1 MFICNVFILLLIIK
15 TFFQD
20 MLVRQFSPIHRL
32 ISKTT
37 FYFFLYSMQEGI
49 IGIVKKFQFP
59 VFNGFTHF
67 GMFWTRFHYFY
78 KMSVSLSV
86 FVCDTNFVTMLE
98 QKLMGRIEWNFIF
111 SCILTLN
118 LQLHLISSWLDFGAY
133 RSRSSTVV
141 QNFWLF

>member
-78 KMSVSLSV
+78 KMSVCRSV
-86 FVCDTNFVTMLE
+86 CVRHKFCGPVRAENNERSCMKFSI
-98 QKLMGRIEWNFIF
+98 KLY
-111 SCILTLN
+111 LN
-118 LQLHLISSWLDFGAY
+118 INLSWLNFGAY
-133 RSRSSTVV
+133 RSRKSAVV
-141 QNFWLF
+141 GIFFISLTQWYR